1 MSDQSSNEQREH
13 EFTLQ
18 IFTISAGMVGVCLTT
33 IGILRIV
40 SSQTSI
46 TTIGDDLLAFD
57 AVLFMLC
64 CGLSFW
70 SFKTK
75 RVRRRQVLRLIID
88 GIFMAALAMMV
99 AVCALITYA
108 VV

>member
-1 MSDQSSNEQREH
+1 
-13 EFTLQ
+13 
-18 IFTISAGMVGVCLTT
+18 
-33 IGILRIV
+33 
-40 SSQTSI
+40 
-46 TTIGDDLLAFD
+46 
-57 AVLFMLC
+57 MLC

-108 VV
+108 IV